1 MQTFLPFPDFQ
12 QSAAVLDRA
21 RLGKQRVE
29 ALQVL
34 RALVIPEYG
43 WQSHPAIRMW
53 MGYVPALT
61 LYGLTMVDEWT
72 ARGGEDTTREKIME
86 FAPQAAHPDY
96 AAKIPMPPWLGA
108 PELHL
113 SHRSRLIAK
122 DPRFYTPLFP
132 DTELDLEYVWPEP
145 KHELLPEDPSGDR
158 MWVLRLPLDDTE
170 PEKLDTV
177 SLPLVGRAKTAAAA
191 ADEDYQFV
199 YADSGS
205 RRPKVRKL
213 PPKQLVKKPTRK
225 RQQQEEAFNT
235 LPGNSTVAIP
245 FDGGASYAVGKVLG
259 RPITVEGR
267 FARNFKVDEVVKR
280 SDFDYPALLQDPRV
294 FFPIPAR

>member
-12 QSAAVLDRA
+12 QSAAALDRA

-29 ALQVL
+29 ALQTL

-61 LYGLTMVDEWT
+61 MYGLAMVDEWT

-122 DPRFYTPLFP
+122 DPRFYTELFP
-132 DTELDLEYVWPEP
+132 DTDPDLEYVWPEP
-145 KHELLPEDPSGDR
+145 RHELVPEDPAGDR
-158 MWVLRLPLDDTE
+158 MWVLRLPLGDTK
-170 PEKLDTV
+170 PDKLDTV
-177 SLPLVGRAKTAAAA
+177 SLPPVGKAKAAPAGE
-191 ADEDYQFV
+191 DDYQFV

-225 RQQQEEAFNT
+225 RQHQEDAFTT
-235 LPGNSTVAIP
+235 LPGNSTIAVP
-245 FDGGASYAVGKVLG
+245 FDGGASFAVGKVLG

-267 FARNFKVDEVVKR
+267 FARNFKVDEILSR

-294 FFPIPAR
+294 FFPIPAQ

>member
-12 QSAAVLDRA
+12 QSAAVLDRE

-29 ALQVL
+29 ALQTL

-61 LYGLTMVDEWT
+61 LYGLAMVDEWT

-108 PELHL
+108 PDVHL

-122 DPRFYTPLFP
+122 DPRFYTEVFP
-132 DTELDLEYVWPEP
+132 GTDPDLEYVWPEP
-145 KHELLPEDPSGDR
+145 KHELVPEDPAGDR
-158 MWVLRLPLDDTE
+158 MWVLRLPLGDSA

-177 SLPLVGRAKTAAAA
+177 SLPPVGKAKAAPAGE
-191 ADEDYQFV
+191 DDYQFV

-225 RQQQEEAFNT
+225 RQHQEDAFTT
-235 LPGNSTVAIP
+235 LPGNSTIAVP
-245 FDGGASYAVGKVLG
+245 FDGGASFAVGKVLG

-267 FARNFKVDEVVKR
+267 FARNFKVDEILSR